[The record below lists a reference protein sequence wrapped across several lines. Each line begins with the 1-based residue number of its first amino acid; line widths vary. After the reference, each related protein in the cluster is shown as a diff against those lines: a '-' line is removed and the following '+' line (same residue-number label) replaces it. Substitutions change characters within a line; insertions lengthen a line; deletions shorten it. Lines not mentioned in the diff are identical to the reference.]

1 MPKPPSSLD
10 RFKKMNARRLR
21 NNATDAERKLW
32 YHLERIPLHGTHFRR
47 QVPIG
52 PYFADFACHPL
63 GLIIEL
69 DGAQHAEDDTR
80 RYDERRTYF
89 LESQGYKVLR
99 FWNHEVM
106 QELDAVLDT
115 IFTVVNGHEAGLR

>member
-1 MPKPPSSLD
+1 MD

-21 NNATDAERKLW
+21 NDATDAERKLW

-63 GLIIEL
+63 GLVIEL
-69 DGAQHAEDDTR
+69 DGAQHAEDHAR
-80 RYDERRTYF
+80 RHDERRTQY
-89 LESQGYKVLR
+89 LQREGYRVLR

-106 QELDAVLDT
+106 QEIDAVLDT
-115 IFTVVNGHEAGLR
+115 IFAVVQGAEIDKA

>member
-1 MPKPPSSLD
+1 M
-10 RFKKMNARRLR
+10 RT
-21 NNATDAERKLW
+21 NATDAERKLW
-32 YHLERIPLHGTHFRR
+32 YHLERIPLVGTHFRR

-52 PYFADFACHPL
+52 PYFADFACQPL

-69 DGAQHAEDDTR
+69 DGAQHAEDSAR
-80 RYDERRTYF
+80 RYDARRTQF
-89 LESQGYKVLR
+89 LEMQGYRVLR

-115 IFTVVNGHEAGLR
+115 VFAAVEGHSIEIC